1 MREHAPGVM
10 ELRFAELIWANEP
23 IGSGELVHLA
33 AETFGWKKTTTYTM
47 LRRLCER
54 GLFQNE
60 GGLVRALMSEAE
72 LRAVQSERFVED
84 AFGGSL
90 PRFVA
95 AFASR
100 RPLDEADIAE
110 LRQLIEESEART

>member
-1 MREHAPGVM
+1 
-10 ELRFAELIWANEP
+10 
-23 IGSGELVHLA
+23 
-33 AETFGWKKTTTYTM
+33 M

-95 AFASR
+95 AVASR
-100 RPLDEADIAE
+100 RPLDEAEIAE
-110 LRQLIEESEART
+110 LRQLIAESEART